1 MPDQEQRPSREL
13 AEELM
18 RPLMT
23 YAELLKA
30 AGHPCQSQLLW
41 TLLEDHFYKLVTL
54 LEQVR
59 QQAPDLTL
67 APPSRWKM

>member
-1 MPDQEQRPSREL
+1 MPEERSPQEL

-18 RPLMT
+18 RPLMA

-30 AGHPCQSQLLW
+30 AGHPAQSRLVW
-41 TLLEDHFYKLVTL
+41 ALLENHFCKLVTL

-59 QQAPDLTL
+59 QQVPDLTL
-67 APPSRWKM
+67 DPPSGWKM